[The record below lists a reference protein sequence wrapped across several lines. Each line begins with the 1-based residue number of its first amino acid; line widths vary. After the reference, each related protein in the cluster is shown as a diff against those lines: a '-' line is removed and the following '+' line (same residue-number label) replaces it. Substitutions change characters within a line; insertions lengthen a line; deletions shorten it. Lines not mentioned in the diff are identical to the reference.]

1 MSIEKYEVFKVVSEV
16 KNFSK
21 ASIVLNMSQSAV
33 SKSIKKLEEEFG
45 VSLFIR
51 KKYGVELSRYGEKIK
66 PEIISVLNQHRR
78 LENVVNAFNKLQTGQ
93 LVIGSFSSAS
103 ALLLPNLIKKFSMK
117 YPNIQV
123 VIKEGHYDEIRQW
136 LDNGDVDIALL
147 IKEFVG
153 DSEETYLFTDHVKLL
168 APKSYKL
175 DKKVSIKTI
184 EDYPFIVSEHYPN
197 PYLTNIFN
205 RFNVKP
211 NTKYVVKT
219 NQTIF
224 AFVEKGIGLALL
236 PESTLLRYDYDFDVI
251 SLNETIPR
259 NIYLVT
265 HKNNL
270 QIPMIK
276 AFWTLN
282 KEE

>member
-21 ASIVLNMSQSAV
+21 ASVILNMSQSAV

-51 KKYGVELSRYGEKIK
+51 KKYGVELSRYGVTIR
-66 PEIISVLNQHRR
+66 PEIISVLNQNRR
-78 LENVVNAFNKLQTGQ
+78 LENVVNAFNELQTGQ

-103 ALLLPNLIKKFSMK
+103 ALLLPNLIKKFSLK

-123 VIKEGHYDEIRQW
+123 VIKEGHYDEIKKW
-136 LDNGDVDIALL
+136 LDDGRVDIALL
-147 IKEFVG
+147 IEEFVG
-153 DSEETYLFTDHVKLL
+153 DSEKLYLFTDHVKLL

-175 DKKVSIKTI
+175 PKKMSIKTI

-197 PYLTNIFN
+197 PYLSNIFK

-211 NTKYVVKT
+211 NTQYIVKT

-224 AFVEKGIGLALL
+224 AFVENGLGLALL
-236 PESTLLRYDYDFDVI
+236 PESTLIRYDHDFDVI

-259 NIYLVT
+259 NIYLTT
-265 HKNNL
+265 HQTNL
-270 QIPMIK
+270 KIPMIK

-282 KEE
+282 QQ

>member
-1 MSIEKYEVFKVVSEV
+1 MSIEKYEVFKIVSEV

-21 ASIVLNMSQSAV
+21 ASVLLNMSQSAV
-33 SKSIKKLEEEFG
+33 SKSIRKLEEEFG
-45 VSLFIR
+45 VSLFVR

-66 PEIISVLNQHRR
+66 PEIISVLNQNRR
-78 LENVVNAFNKLQTGQ
+78 LENVVNAFNQLQTGQ

-103 ALLLPNLIKKFSMK
+103 ARLLPNLIKKFSLK

-123 VIKEGHYDEIRQW
+123 IVKEGHYDEIKQW
-136 LDNGDVDIALL
+136 LDDGHVDVALL
-147 IKEFVG
+147 IEEFI
-153 DSEETYLFTDHVKLL
+153 DESEKVYLFTDHVKLL

-175 DKKVSIKTI
+175 PEEVSIKTI

-197 PYLTNIFN
+197 PYLANIFK
-205 RFNVKP
+205 RFDVKP
-211 NTKYVVKT
+211 NTRFVVKT

-224 AFVEKGIGLALL
+224 AFVENGLGLALL
-236 PESTLLRYDYDFDVI
+236 PESTLTRSDHDFDVI
-251 SLNETIPR
+251 SLEETIPR

-265 HKNNL
+265 HSANL

-276 AFWTLN
+276 AFWKLN
-282 KEE
+282 Q

>member
-1 MSIEKYEVFKVVSEV
+1 MSIEKYEVFKIVSEV

-21 ASIVLNMSQSAV
+21 ASIILNMSQSAV

-51 KKYGVELSRYGEKIK
+51 RKYGVELSRFGVTIK
-66 PEIISVLNQHRR
+66 PEIISVLNQNRR
-78 LENVVNAFNKLQTGQ
+78 LKNVVNAFNELQTGQ

-103 ALLLPNLIKKFSMK
+103 ALLLPNLIKKFSLK

-123 VIKEGHYDEIRQW
+123 VVKEGHYDEIKQW
-136 LDNGDVDIALL
+136 LDDGHVDIALL
-147 IKEFVG
+147 IEEFVG
-153 DSEETYLFTDHVKLL
+153 DSEKLYLFTDHVKLL

-175 DKKVSIKTI
+175 PKTMSIKAI

-197 PYLTNIFN
+197 PYLTNIFQ

-211 NTKYVVKT
+211 NTQYIVKT

-224 AFVEKGIGLALL
+224 AFVEKGLGLALL
-236 PESTLLRYDYDFDVI
+236 PESTLIRYDHNFDVI

-259 NIYLVT
+259 NIYLTT
-265 HKNNL
+265 HKSNL

-276 AFWTLN
+276 AFWILN
-282 KEE
+282 QQ

>member
-21 ASIVLNMSQSAV
+21 ASVILNMSQSAV

-51 KKYGVELSRYGEKIK
+51 KKYGVELSRYGVTIR
-66 PEIISVLNQHRR
+66 PEIISVLNQNRR
-78 LENVVNAFNKLQTGQ
+78 LENVVNAFNELQTGQ

-103 ALLLPNLIKKFSMK
+103 ALLLPNLIKKFSLK

-123 VIKEGHYDEIRQW
+123 VVKEGHYDEIKQW
-136 LDNGDVDIALL
+136 LDDGHVDIALL
-147 IKEFVG
+147 IEEFVG
-153 DSEETYLFTDHVKLL
+153 DSEKLYLFTDHVKLL

-175 DKKVSIKTI
+175 PKKMSIKTI

-197 PYLTNIFN
+197 PYLSNIFK

-211 NTKYVVKT
+211 NTQYIVKT

-224 AFVEKGIGLALL
+224 AFVENGLGLALL
-236 PESTLLRYDYDFDVI
+236 PESTLIRYDHDFDVI

-259 NIYLVT
+259 NIYLTT
-265 HKNNL
+265 HQTNL
-270 QIPMIK
+270 KIPMIK

-282 KEE
+282 QQ

>member
-16 KNFSK
+16 MNFSK
-21 ASIVLNMSQSAV
+21 ASVILNMSQSAV

-45 VSLFIR
+45 VLLFIR
-51 KKYGVELSRYGEKIK
+51 KKHGVELSRYGETIK
-66 PEIISVLNQHRR
+66 PEIISVLNQNRR
-78 LENVVNAFNKLQTGQ
+78 LENVVNAFNELQTGQ

-103 ALLLPNLIKKFSMK
+103 ALLLPNLIKKFSLK

-123 VIKEGHYDEIRQW
+123 VVREGHYDEIKKW
-136 LDNGDVDIALL
+136 LDDGHVDIALL
-147 IKEFVG
+147 IEEFLG
-153 DSEETYLFTDHVKLL
+153 ESEKLYLFTDHVKLL

-175 DKKVSIKTI
+175 PKKVSIKTI

-197 PYLTNIFN
+197 PYLSNIFD

-211 NTKYVVKT
+211 NTQYVVKT

-224 AFVEKGIGLALL
+224 AFVEKGLGLALL
-236 PESTLLRYDYDFDVI
+236 PESTLFRYDHEFDVI
-251 SLNETIPR
+251 SLSETIPR
-259 NIYLVT
+259 NIYLAT
-265 HKNNL
+265 HHSNL

-276 AFWTLN
+276 AFWALN
-282 KEE
+282 QN

>member
-21 ASIVLNMSQSAV
+21 ASVILNMSQSAV

-51 KKYGVELSRYGEKIK
+51 KKYGVELSRYGVIIR
-66 PEIISVLNQHRR
+66 PEIISVLNQNRR
-78 LENVVNAFNKLQTGQ
+78 LENVVNAFNELQTGQ

-103 ALLLPNLIKKFSMK
+103 ALLLPNLIKKFSLK

-123 VIKEGHYDEIRQW
+123 VIKEGHYDEIKKW
-136 LDNGDVDIALL
+136 LDDGHVDIALL
-147 IKEFVG
+147 IEEFVG
-153 DSEETYLFTDHVKLL
+153 DSEKLYLFTDHVKLL

-175 DKKVSIKTI
+175 PKKMSIKTI

-197 PYLTNIFN
+197 PYLSNIFK

-211 NTKYVVKT
+211 NTQYIVKT

-224 AFVEKGIGLALL
+224 AFVENGLGLALL
-236 PESTLLRYDYDFDVI
+236 PESTLIRYDHDFDVI

-259 NIYLVT
+259 NIYLTT
-265 HKNNL
+265 HQTNL
-270 QIPMIK
+270 KIPMIK

-282 KEE
+282 Q